1 VKKDFIVDFS
11 EFDQN
16 RVLYT
21 RAEIENVIPHRHEMS
36 LLDGVLFEDVARGRY
51 VGFADAKSTDFWV
64 RGHFPQRALMP
75 GVLICEIAAQL
86 CSFIAIRNGLLNLG
100 VIGLGGLDEVRFRQP
115 VVPGK
120 RLIMMIETVRY
131 RPNALI
137 LIRFQGIVDQQIA
150 SEGLLKGV
158 AMPEDEGV

>member
-1 VKKDFIVDFS
+1 MKKDFIVDFS

-21 RAEIENVIPHRHEMS
+21 RDDIERVIPHRHEMS
-36 LLDGVLFEDVARGRY
+36 LLDGVLFEDSERGRY
-51 VGFADAKSTDFWV
+51 VGFADPKVTDFWV

-86 CSFIAIRNGLLNLG
+86 CSFIAIRNSLLTSG

-120 RLIMMIETVRY
+120 RLIMMIEQIRY

-137 LIRFQGIVDQQIA
+137 HVRFQGIVDQEIA

-158 AMPEDEGV
+158 AMPDDGF